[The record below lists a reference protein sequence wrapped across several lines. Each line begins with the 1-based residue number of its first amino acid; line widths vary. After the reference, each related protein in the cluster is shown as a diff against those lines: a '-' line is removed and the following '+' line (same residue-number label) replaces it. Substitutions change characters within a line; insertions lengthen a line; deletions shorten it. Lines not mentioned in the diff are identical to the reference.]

1 MARRNYYSRLVG
13 GLKVVLPIA
22 ALALLSTLF
31 LLSDPPDPD
40 RALPYAEVDVAQLA
54 RELRL
59 TEPRL
64 AGVLP
69 DGREVTLVAAAAA
82 PDFETTNVI
91 VTDRI
96 EGRIAMTDGAFI
108 LLDAGSGRID
118 VEGRIADLSGGVQA
132 ETTQGYTIRSDALRL
147 SLADLGIDAPQAVR
161 LEGPGLTLDAGAMVL
176 GGPSGEAVLSF
187 TGGVRLLYEA
197 SEQDP

>member
-1 MARRNYYSRLVG
+1 MARHNQYSRLVG

-22 ALALLSTLF
+22 ALGLLSTLF

-69 DGREVTLVAAAAA
+69 DGREVTLIAEAAA

-96 EGRIAMTDGAFI
+96 EGRIEMSDNAFLMI
-108 LLDAGSGRID
+108 DAGAGRID
-118 VEGRIADLSGGVQA
+118 VEGRIADLTGGVEA
-132 ETTQGYTIRSDALRL
+132 ETTQGYRIRSDAIRL
-147 SLADLGIDAPQAVR
+147 SLAELGIDAPRAVR

-176 GGPSGEAVLSF
+176 GGPSGAAVLSF
-187 TGGVRLLYEA
+187 TGGVRLIYEPP
-197 SEQDP
+197 E

>member
-1 MARRNYYSRLVG
+1 MARHNQYSRLVG

-54 RELRL
+54 RELAADPTPPCRC
-59 TEPRL
+59 P
-64 AGVLP
+64 A
-69 DGREVTLVAAAAA
+69 DGREVTLVAEAAA

-96 EGRIAMTDGAFI
+96 EGRIAMSDDAF
-108 LLDAGSGRID
+108 LFLDAGAGRID
-118 VEGRIADLSGGVQA
+118 VEGRIADLTGGVEARNHPRLPHPIRHHPPVACRSGHERASGG
-132 ETTQGYTIRSDALRL
+132 
-147 SLADLGIDAPQAVR
+147 APR
-161 LEGPGLTLDAGAMVL
+161 GTGPDAGRRAPWFWA
-176 GGPSGEAVLSF
+176 GRHGAAVLSF
-187 TGGVRLLYEA
+187 TGGVRLIYEPT
-197 SEQDP
+197 E

>member
-1 MARRNYYSRLVG
+1 MARHNRYSRLVG

-59 TEPRL
+59 TQPRF

-69 DGREVTLVAAAAA
+69 DGREITLVAEAAA
-82 PDFETTNVI
+82 PDFETTDVI
-91 VTDRI
+91 VTDEI
-96 EGRIAMTDGAFI
+96 QGRIALTDDAFL
-108 LLDAGSGRID
+108 LLDAGAGRID
-118 VEGRIADLSGGVQA
+118 VAQRVANLSGGVEA
-132 ETTQGYTIRSDALRL
+132 ETTQGYRIQSDAMQV
-147 SLADLGIDAPQAVR
+147 SLAEVGLDVPQRVQ
-161 LEGPGLTLDAGAMVL
+161 LQGPGLMLEAGAMTL
-176 GGPSGEAVLSF
+176 GGPNGAAVLSF
-187 TGGVRLLYEA
+187 TGGVRLLYQPQE
-197 SEQDP
+197 

>member
-1 MARRNYYSRLVG
+1 MARHNRYSRLVG

-59 TEPRL
+59 TQPRF

-69 DGREVTLVAAAAA
+69 DGREITLVARM
-82 PDFETTNVI
+82 PPR
-91 VTDRI
+91 RI
-96 EGRIAMTDGAFI
+96 SKRPT
-108 LLDAGSGRID
+108 
-118 VEGRIADLSGGVQA
+118 
-132 ETTQGYTIRSDALRL
+132 
-147 SLADLGIDAPQAVR
+147 
-161 LEGPGLTLDAGAMVL
+161 
-176 GGPSGEAVLSF
+176 
-187 TGGVRLLYEA
+187 
-197 SEQDP
+197 